1 MNERNLS
8 EFGFTWSMQFKDQP
22 SKPLTEKKGSFLTS
36 YVNVV
41 TGRITVFLPEFIC
54 IHSRNK

>member
-41 TGRITVFLPEFIC
+41 TGTITVSSGVHLY
-54 IHSRNK
+54 S